1 MNKRKIAYEN
11 RHTNIF
17 DKITNFSGV
26 LLKPK
31 GNPIDD
37 SIEKEKI
44 VDAGL
49 LESAVRQKIEF
60 NNLLKWSMSNGTKGK
75 NKICQDELIPISESD
90 QDNLNERMR

>member
-17 DKITNFSGV
+17 DRITNFSGV

-49 LESAVRQKIEF
+49 LESAVR
-60 NNLLKWSMSNGTKGK
+60 
-75 NKICQDELIPISESD
+75 
-90 QDNLNERMR
+90 